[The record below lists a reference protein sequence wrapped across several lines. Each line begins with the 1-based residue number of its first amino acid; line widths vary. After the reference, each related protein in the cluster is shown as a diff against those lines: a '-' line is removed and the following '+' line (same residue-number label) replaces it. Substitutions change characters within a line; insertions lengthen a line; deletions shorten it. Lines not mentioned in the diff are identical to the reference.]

1 MSVKLIGLLVAT
13 FSLSVS
19 AQSRYMAILGGG
31 GEPKTDTTIFDT
43 DVNAMTKF
51 ATSNPQWNTTLSFN
65 GGHSKTEK
73 IISDNMG
80 SYNEAT
86 QSFTGKSYEAII
98 KSYEDKINAG
108 EIKSGDQLLL
118 HINTHGATRN
128 EVMEKTHVVSTAE
141 GTLTNYD
148 TLGGDTVSLDRLDK
162 LAKLAEQKGI
172 KLAIIDQSCHSGNT
186 LNLANK
192 NTCVISG
199 TGPNHYGYGGGGTT
213 FNSTFNSKFA
223 KGKNLEEVFLEA
235 RSDFYDMS
243 FPMISSPQG
252 QDIQKRIYNSITPYL
267 YNYDPKHDKLTPFL
281 EKEVVSAESCH
292 ADADHEKL
300 IAEVNTLL
308 TISATAT
315 TKDAVEKFKQTVNEY
330 YNYLSSLR
338 SDMKK
343 AGFAEMEQQQEFCGE
358 IPKQFQAKLHKTKEC
373 MKYSNKQLLTLNFD
387 NIITTFTNSAN
398 KAALPHDKA
407 SYLAMVAFLEKA
419 KLARAQLIAD
429 HPSYATIE
437 KFWDSYPDRQKK
449 TNDLGFAVA
458 RAQQK
463 VYDLLYRSS
472 TATGP
477 NPCKDFVL

>member
-1 MSVKLIGLLVAT
+1 MSVKLLGLLVAT

-19 AQSRYMAILGGG
+19 AQSRYIAILGGG

-51 ATSNPQWNTTLSFN
+51 VSANPEWKTTLSFN
-65 GGHSKTEK
+65 GGHVKTEK
-73 IISDNMG
+73 IIQDNMG
-80 SYNEAT
+80 SYNVAT
-86 QSFTGKSYEAII
+86 QSFTRNSYEAII
-98 KSYEDKINAG
+98 KSYEDKINSG
-108 EIKSGDQLLL
+108 EIKPGDQLLL

-128 EVMEKTHVVSTAE
+128 EAMEKTHVVSTAE

-162 LAKLAEQKGI
+162 LAKMAEQKGI

-199 TGPNHYGYGGGGTT
+199 TGPNHYGYGGGG
-213 FNSTFNSKFA
+213 STFNSRFNEKLA
-223 KGKNLEEVFLEA
+223 KGKSLEEVFLEA

-252 QDIQKRIYNSITPYL
+252 QDIQKRIYDGITPYL

-281 EKEVVSAESCH
+281 EKEMTSGEYCN
-292 ADADHEKL
+292 ADATHNKL

-308 TISATAT
+308 TLSATAA

-330 YNYLSSLR
+330 YNYLAGLR
-338 SDMKK
+338 TDMKN
-343 AGFAEMEQQQEFCGE
+343 AGFTEMDQQQEFCGD
-358 IPKQFQAKLHKTKEC
+358 IPKQYQAKLHETKKC

-387 NIITTFTNSAN
+387 NIIASFTKSAN
-398 KAALPHDKA
+398 QATLPHDKA
-407 SYLAMVAFLEKA
+407 SYMAMVAFLEKA
-419 KLARAQLIAD
+419 KIAKAQLIAD
-429 HPSYATIE
+429 HPNYANIE
-437 KFWDSYPDRQKK
+437 KFWESYPDRQNK

>member
-1 MSVKLIGLLVAT
+1 MSLKLMALLVTAVS
-13 FSLSVS
+13 FSAA

-31 GEPKTDTTIFDT
+31 GEPKTEGTIFDT
-43 DVNAMTKF
+43 DVNSMTKF

-65 GGHSKTEK
+65 GGHAKTEK
-73 IISDNMG
+73 IIQDNMG
-80 SYNEAT
+80 SYNVAT
-86 QSFTGKSYEAII
+86 QSFTRKSYEAIV

-108 EIKSGDQLLL
+108 EIKPGDQLLL

-128 EVMEKTHVVSTAE
+128 AAMEKTHVVSTAE

-192 NTCVISG
+192 NTCVITG
-199 TGPNHYGYGGGGTT
+199 TGPNHYGYGGGG
-213 FNSTFNSKFA
+213 STFNSKFNEKFA
-223 KGKNLEEVFLEA
+223 KGKNLEEIFLDA

-252 QDIQKRIYNSITPYL
+252 QDIQKRIYDGITPYL

-281 EKEVVSAESCH
+281 EKEFATGEYCN
-292 ADADHEKL
+292 ADTTHNKL

-308 TISATAT
+308 TVSATAA
-315 TKDAVEKFKQTVNEY
+315 TKDAVDKFKTAANDY
-330 YNYLSSLR
+330 YNYLTTLR
-338 SDMKK
+338 TDMKN
-343 AGFAEMEQQQEFCGE
+343 AGFAEMDEQHEFCGD

-387 NIITTFTNSAN
+387 NIITSFTNSAN

-407 SYLAMVAFLEKA
+407 SYLAMVDFLQKA
-419 KLARAQLIAD
+419 KLARAQLIVD
-429 HPSYATIE
+429 HPSYVNIE
-437 KFWDSYPDRQKK
+437 KFWESYPDRQKK

-472 TATGP
+472 AATGP